1 MSRKVTPIST
11 PIQPPKEE
19 PVHKVHYERV
29 RDNIIAYVRKHWKL
43 EAWCEPFTTHMAQ
56 MAWNSLDTYNELTF
70 KLPEKRTIHFT
81 TTLYKGGEFT
91 YTLESYDAAVPVDM
105 KKKTFLGFEI

>member
-19 PVHKVHYERV
+19 LVHKVHYERV
-29 RDNIIAYVRKHWKL
+29 RDNVIAYVRKHWKT
-43 EAWCEPFTTHMAQ
+43 EEWCELFAAHVAQ